1 MTKYTPT
8 VDEVRDRYADGR
20 TGIGEWT
27 RFDESVKRAVEEAY
41 AEFDRMIAEVER
53 EAAARALE
61 EAASWMQDGVGEAY
75 NPSETDYAQ
84 QKREAK
90 ARRAWLRA
98 RAAEYRKAVQS

>member
-1 MTKYTPT
+1 MSERTWGDIEK
-8 VDEVRDRYADGR
+8 EIRDDYLRADGPENIQFR
-20 TGIGEWT
+20 EVQWQVWLA
-27 RFDESVKRAVEEAY
+27 S
-41 AEFDRMIAEVER
+41 VER
-53 EAAARALE
+53 AAAARALE

-98 RAAEYRKAVQS
+98 RAAEYRKAVQ

>member
-1 MTKYTPT
+1 MITEPVTTKDQARHAYC
-8 VDEVRDRYADGR
+8 DGLSGTSR
-20 TGIGEWT
+20 S
-27 RFDESVKRAVEEAY
+27 RSESA

-98 RAAEYRKAVQS
+98 RAAEYRKAVHS

>member
-1 MTKYTPT
+1 MMIPSTEEMRN
-8 VDEVRDRYADGR
+8 VYASVQAL
-20 TGIGEWT
+20 GIRSGPPGAIEYNHGKAK
-27 RFDESVKRAVEEAY
+27 FDAWLA
-41 AEFDRMIAEVER
+41 AIER

-61 EAASWMQDGVGEAY
+61 DAASWMQDGVGEAY

-98 RAAEYRKAVQS
+98 RAAEYRKAVQ